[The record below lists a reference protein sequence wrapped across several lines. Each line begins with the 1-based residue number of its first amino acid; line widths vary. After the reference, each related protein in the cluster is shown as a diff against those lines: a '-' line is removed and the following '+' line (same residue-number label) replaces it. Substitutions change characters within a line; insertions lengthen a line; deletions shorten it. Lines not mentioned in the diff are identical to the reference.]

1 MWLLVQQV
9 PELQVLGWLGPE
21 LQVLVPLGQPRQ
33 KRALEPD
40 QRGSSLHS

>member
-21 LQVLVPLGQPRQ
+21 QLELVPLGQPRQ